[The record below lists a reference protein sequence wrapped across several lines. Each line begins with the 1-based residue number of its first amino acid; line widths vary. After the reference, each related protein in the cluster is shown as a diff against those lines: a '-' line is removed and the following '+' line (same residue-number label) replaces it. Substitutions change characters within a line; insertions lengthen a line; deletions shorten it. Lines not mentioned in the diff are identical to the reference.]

1 MELIGDIKNYE
12 WGKLGRESE
21 VVKLAELNDESFVS
35 DSAIPYSE
43 LWIGDHISGQSKVKE
58 TGELLGD
65 FITKDVANNIGGQE
79 KLPFLF
85 KVLSIRKALS
95 IQCHP
100 NKEEAEN
107 LHVARPDLY
116 KDPNHKPELAIAL
129 TPFQALC
136 GFRPHVEIFKELKSY
151 DELVILLGSD
161 NIELINSHGTK
172 GLKTCYSKLMKSSDQ
187 DLKKCIDGLISKFKG
202 RQDKM
207 AQIFLQLHQDF
218 PYDVGSLSLFFLNLI
233 ELEAG
238 NESKDLL
245 LHI

>member
-12 WGKLGRESE
+12 WGKLGRDSE

-43 LWIGDHISGQSKVKE
+43 LWIGDHISGQSKVKC

-100 NKEEAEN
+100 NKEEAEK
-107 LHVARPDLY
+107 LHAAHPDLY

-136 GFRPHVEIFKELKSY
+136 GFRPHDEIYKELKSY
-151 DELVILLGSD
+151 EEFVLLLGSD
-161 NIELINSHGTK
+161 NIELINTQGTE
-172 GLKTCYSKLMKSSDQ
+172 GLKTCYSKLMKSIDQ
-187 DLKKCIDGLISKFKG
+187 DLKKCIDGLISKFMG

-238 NESKDLL
+238 NELSELL
-245 LHI
+245 

>member
-1 MELIGDIKNYE
+1 MELIGDIKNYD
-12 WGKLGRESE
+12 WGKLGSESE

-35 DSAIPYSE
+35 DNAIPYSE
-43 LWIGDHISGQSKVKE
+43 LWIGDHISGQSKVKG

-65 FITKDVANNIGGQE
+65 FITKDVTNNIGGQK

-100 NKEEAEN
+100 NKEEAEK
-107 LHVARPDLY
+107 LHAKHPELY

-136 GFRPHVEIFKELKSY
+136 GFRPYGEIYKELKNY
-151 DELVILLGSD
+151 EELIKLLGKD
-161 NIELINSHGTK
+161 NIELINSQGK
-172 GLKTCYSKLMKSSDQ
+172 AGLQTCYSKLMKSSDQ
-187 DLKKCIDGLISKFKG
+187 DLIICIDGLVSKFKK

-207 AQIFLQLHQDF
+207 AHIFLQLHQDF

-238 NESKDLL
+238 ND
-245 LHI
+245 